1 MTDWRFPD
9 LSNKIVLIYLTNQ
22 CDEHNVVLEH
32 PHFEQQGDKMFIVGV
47 FAEGTTANDWATG
60 IPTAVAW
67 DNVEQYLVFDSL
79 EDYFYR
85 ISLANEN
92 QTLQ

>member
-1 MTDWRFPD
+1 MMDGRFPD
-9 LSNKIVLIYLTNQ
+9 LSHKIVLLYLANQ
-22 CDEHNVVLEH
+22 CDEHNVVLAQ
-32 PHFEQQGDKMFIVGV
+32 PRFEQQGDKLFILGI

-60 IPTAVAW
+60 IHTAVAW
-67 DNVEQYLVFDSL
+67 DKVEQYLVFDSL
-79 EDYFYR
+79 EDYFDR

>member
-1 MTDWRFPD
+1 MLDMRFPD
-9 LSNKIVLIYLTNQ
+9 LSGKIVLIYLTNQ

-32 PHFEQQGDKMFIVGV
+32 ARFEQQGDKLFIVGV

-60 IPTAVAW
+60 IHTAVAW
-67 DNVEQYLVFDSL
+67 SNVEQYLAFDSL

>member
-1 MTDWRFPD
+1 MKDWRFPD
-9 LSNKIVLIYLTNQ
+9 LSDKIVLIYLTNQ
-22 CDEHNVVLEH
+22 CDEHNVVLER
-32 PHFEQQGDKMFIVGV
+32 PHFEQQGDKLFIVGV

-60 IPTAVAW
+60 IHTAVAW
-67 DNVEQYLVFDSL
+67 DHVEQYLVFDSL

-85 ISLANEN
+85 ISLANDN